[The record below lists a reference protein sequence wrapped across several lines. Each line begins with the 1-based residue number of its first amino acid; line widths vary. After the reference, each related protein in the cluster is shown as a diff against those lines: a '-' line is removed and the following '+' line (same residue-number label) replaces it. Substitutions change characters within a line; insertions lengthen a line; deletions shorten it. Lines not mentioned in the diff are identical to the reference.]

1 MIKFITV
8 ETAFK
13 NIKIS
18 TGVLDG
24 ESFTQKFLNKES
36 SYGDLLGKIA
46 ENQKKI
52 AVLKQQGDEIVK
64 QCKKLEAEKEV
75 IDNIKRP
82 ITNV

>member
-46 ENQKKI
+46 EN
-52 AVLKQQGDEIVK
+52 
-64 QCKKLEAEKEV
+64 
-75 IDNIKRP
+75 
-82 ITNV
+82 